1 MEPLHACTTPTSVLA
16 GQYASK
22 RVAVGEDGET
32 ADLKIWDT
40 AGQRKYRA
48 ITTAYYTG
56 AAGVLLVYDVAAAP
70 SFDECDA
77 WLAVRRAWRR
87 MRPLWTHPALY
98 FHAPQEIRAHA
109 APGVPVVLVGNKVDL
124 AEAGERAVEQD
135 AARAFAEVRR
145 VLAGCLRAR
154 DDPRRALPSR
164 CRSTT
169 SALLSVQRAAALAC
183 RMRSDSSPGQ
193 CGSVSRP
200 RLRRPPPQRRR
211 LSPQKN
217 ERFVPVGVK
226 TCHWQLRDSGL
237 PLVQSMQRR
246 VSNPVSRRIVS
257 ESMRALLPIRFVLQ
271 LRFYFRIALPM
282 QGSKGGNESAS
293 SSAAASK
300 PPREASSRGWCCWCC
315 WTLCCCCCGARRHG
329 REEAAALLADARG
342 PTGPTRRKPPP
353 LAAAAAGAAARGPVS
368 ADGATARDPDTGRLS
383 YR

>member
-183 RMRSDSSPGQ
+183 RRRSDSSPGQ
-193 CGSVSRP
+193 CGSVSKP

-237 PLVQSMQRR
+237 PLDDAEYRTQCLVVLCLSPC
-246 VSNPVSRRIVS
+246 V
-257 ESMRALLPIRFVLQ
+257 LYYLFVLCC
-271 LRFYFRIALPM
+271 
-282 QGSKGGNESAS
+282 SSAS
-293 SSAAASK
+293 TFAS
-300 PPREASSRGWCCWCC
+300 PYLCRVRRGATRVPRLPQLPRN
-315 WTLCCCCCGARRHG
+315 
-329 REEAAALLADARG
+329 
-342 PTGPTRRKPPP
+342 P
-353 LAAAAAGAAARGPVS
+353 LAKRHRGAGAAGAAGLSAVAVAAR
-368 ADGATARDPDTGRLS
+368 DATAGRRRLRCWRTPVGQRALQEGSRRHSQQQQQGRRREARSRQTGRQP
-383 YR
+383 RIHTRGD